1 MKQIDLITIV
11 LLVIVAVIG
20 VAYYLISTILAPK
33 HKKDLP
39 TPEPT
44 PTTTTPPG
52 PTSPPTPAQLCA
64 ISEKPLPRQTSPEY
78 CTLNLDVSNTTEVY
92 DGGKF
97 VKRINSIGPPH
108 IEQQWCADRYTSTT
122 GPTKLST
129 YFATTN
135 APQGK
140 VPKLFTNPTGTEKW
154 IWRKMKTNAGGKDEI
169 DPEGEIQT
177 QCEHLSP
184 DSMGEGHALE
194 VCPGAAPMGTLP
206 VTKKQTIEMGK
217 YSVLDS
223 QFYNS
228 TCKLHPISCG
238 PNTEHLSECLHYA
251 PFCVD
256 EDTAVMQSNAGQKVA
271 QFINRRAILWK
282 RDDGQPWLWIC
293 VNSSTM
299 LERAYPYTHY
309 YTGHT
314 TPDGIFAPLVP
325 PDTLGMTIKTGF
337 NPAME
342 VKQIN

>member
-11 LLVIVAVIG
+11 ILVIVAVIG

-44 PTTTTPPG
+44 STTTTPPG
-52 PTSPPTPAQLCA
+52 PTSPPTPEQLCA
-64 ISEKPLPRQTSPEY
+64 ISEKPLPQQTSPKY

-92 DGGKF
+92 DGGKL

-108 IEQQWCADRYTSTT
+108 IEHQWCANRYTSPT

-129 YFATTN
+129 TFATN
-135 APQGK
+135 HAPQGK
-140 VPKLFTNPTGTEKW
+140 IPNLFTNPTGTEKW
-154 IWRKMKTNAGGKDEI
+154 IWRKMKKVGGKDVI

-177 QCEHLSP
+177 QCENSSP
-184 DSMGEGHALE
+184 SSKGAGHSTE
-194 VCPGAAPMGTLP
+194 VCPGAAPITALP
-206 VTKKQTIEMGK
+206 VTQKQTIEMGK
-217 YSVLDS
+217 YGVIDTQL
-223 QFYNS
+223 YNS

-238 PNTEHLSECLHYA
+238 PNTTNLSECLHYA
-251 PFCVD
+251 PFCID
-256 EDTAVMQSNAGQKVA
+256 GNTAVMQSNAGSKVA
-271 QFINRRAILWK
+271 QFINGRAILWK

-293 VNSSTM
+293 VNSSSA
-299 LERAYPYTHY
+299 LNRAYPYTHY
-309 YTGHT
+309 YTGNS
-314 TPDGIFAPLVP
+314 PSPLVP

-342 VKQIN
+342 IKQIQ